1 MDKRY
6 ISEAEFKSYME
17 KLISL
22 LEQGSPKEEVLAYL
36 NGLIDSQKSCHSN
49 GNERDQSTYS
59 DPEKRQTMLL
69 QIKSI
74 LNNYGFNGE
83 IRNDRKTGPYINIG
97 DVSRVRL
104 RVQFWY
110 DERKDLINLWVGKEM
125 GFWYSLS
132 IDSKFRQPWEG
143 MSDKENK
150 LSFPDLK
157 STVKF
162 IEIVAAQSGKT
173 KL

>member
-6 ISEAEFKSYME
+6 ISEAEFKSYMDM
-17 KLISL
+17 LISL
-22 LEQGSPKEEVLAYL
+22 LEQGSSKEEVLAYL
-36 NGLIDSQKSCHSN
+36 NGLIDSQKSRHSN
-49 GNERDQSTYS
+49 GNEYGQGSYS

-83 IRNDRKTGPYINIG
+83 IRNDRKAGPYINIG

-150 LSFPDLK
+150 LTFPNLE
-157 STVKF
+157 SAVKY
-162 IEIVAAQSGKT
+162 IEKVAEKSGKQV
-173 KL
+173 

>member
-6 ISEAEFKSYME
+6 ISEAEFKSYMD

-22 LEQGSPKEEVLAYL
+22 LEQGSSKEEVLAYL
-36 NGLIDSQKSCHSN
+36 NGLIDSQKSRHSN
-49 GNERDQSTYS
+49 GNEYGQGSYS
-59 DPEKRQTMLL
+59 DPEKRQKMLL

-83 IRNDRKTGPYINIG
+83 IRNDRKAGPYINIG

-132 IDSKFRQPWEG
+132 IDSKFRQPWEC

-150 LSFPDLK
+150 LTFPNLE
-157 STVKF
+157 SAVKY
-162 IEIVAAQSGKT
+162 IEKVAEKSGKQV
-173 KL
+173 